1 MQVILQEV
9 SFSYRKKEKDVI
21 HQCSYVFE
29 NGKFYV
35 ILGASGIGKTTLLRL
50 IAGLEDYAGHILFDG
65 REAEGIPI
73 KDRNLAYITQ
83 EYALYPRKTLFENIA
98 YPLRLQEVPVDE
110 IKERVYEMAKPFDL
124 MAALSR
130 KPGQVSGGQKQKA
143 ALARALIKRPAL
155 GLFDEPLSN
164 LDKNSRGVIRPII
177 KKLSS
182 ELAMTSIYV
191 THNIKEALS
200 LGDEIL
206 MLDQEGLHSFGK
218 PMDIAK
224 SSDPKILALLKD
236 SEEA

>member
-1 MQVILQEV
+1 MQLTLQKV
-9 SFSYRKKEKDVI
+9 SFAYRKKEKEVI
-21 HQCSYVFE
+21 HECSYVFE
-29 NGKFYV
+29 SGKFYV

-50 IAGLEDYAGHILFDG
+50 IAGLEDYSGHILFDG

-73 KDRNLAYITQ
+73 KDRDLAYVTQ

-110 IKERVYEMAKPFDL
+110 IKRRVYEIAKPFDL
-124 MAALSR
+124 VAALSR
-130 KPGQVSGGQKQKA
+130 KPDQVSGGQKQKA

-164 LDKNSRGVIRPII
+164 LDKNSRDTIRPII
-177 KKLSS
+177 KKLSG
-182 ELAMTSIYV
+182 ELAMTSLYV

-206 MLDQEGLHSFGK
+206 FFDQNGLHSFGK

-224 SSDPKILALLKD
+224 SNDPKILALLKD
-236 SEEA
+236 SDEV